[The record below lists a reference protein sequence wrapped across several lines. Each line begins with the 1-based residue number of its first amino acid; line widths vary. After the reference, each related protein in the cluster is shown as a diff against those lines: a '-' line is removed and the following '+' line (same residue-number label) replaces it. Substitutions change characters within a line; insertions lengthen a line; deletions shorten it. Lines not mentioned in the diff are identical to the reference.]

1 MLVGL
6 ALLGC
11 DAPGNN
17 HKESLRRLVV
27 ALVFVVFVF
36 LFLGYRSGSG
46 LITINVSRQPV
57 CQASRHLGKPQDKC
71 TDTFCI
77 FHSVTCE
84 CDRHSMGTHPLRSL
98 SSNPK

>member
-27 ALVFVVFVF
+27 ALVFVGSVCFVFVF
-36 LFLGYRSGSG
+36 RGYRIESG
-46 LITINVSRQPV
+46 LITTNVSRQPV
-57 CQASRHLGKPQDKC
+57 CKASRHLVKPP
-71 TDTFCI
+71 DTTP
-77 FHSVTCE
+77 S
-84 CDRHSMGTHPLRSL
+84 DQMR
-98 SSNPK
+98 